1 VDAQSQ
7 DPWTEAQ
14 WTRVQETVRDEA
26 KKARVAA
33 SFMPVEGPLPDDE
46 QTAPLQRLRRVS
58 RGAPPG
64 ALLQIDD
71 HVTRRLTTLA
81 VNVGLRGAQV
91 AEADLSTALV
101 AFRRAAN
108 LIARAEDYVVF
119 RGQAGINPPTPLGL
133 QPCDIR
139 GGARFR
145 GLLPTALRVA
155 REPVGFPLA
164 VGLVGAVS
172 RAVSH
177 LERRGHPGP
186 FAVVLGHRL
195 FDAAHSPLGTLVLP
209 SDRIR
214 PMIDGPLLRSSWL
227 NRFAGGNQV
236 PSGIVVSLADN
247 LLDLIVASEISVRR
261 LQVTVA
267 PSPRHVYRVSQRFTV
282 RIKQRTALV
291 ALV

>member
-1 VDAQSQ
+1 MDALSQ

-33 SFMPVEGPLPDDE
+33 SFMPVQGPLQDDV
-46 QTAPLQRLRRVS
+46 QTAPLQRLRPAAA
-58 RGAPPG
+58 GPAG

-71 HVTRRLTTLA
+71 HVTRRLTTVA

-91 AEADLSTALV
+91 AEPDLATALV

-119 RGQAGINPPTPLGL
+119 QGQPGASPRTPGGL
-133 QPCDIR
+133 DPCVIR
-139 GGARFR
+139 GGDTFP
-145 GLLPTALRVA
+145 GLLPTALTVWQ
-155 REPVGFPLA
+155 EPVGFPLA

-172 RAVSH
+172 RAVSRLEGSGH
-177 LERRGHPGP
+177 LGP

-214 PMIDGPLLRSSWL
+214 PLIDGPLLRSSWL
-227 NRFAGGNQV
+227 NRFAGGAQA
-236 PSGIVVSLADN
+236 PSGIVVSLADD
-247 LLDLIVASEISVRR
+247 LLDLIVAQEISVRR
-261 LQVTVA
+261 LQVTA
-267 PSPRHVYRVSQRFTV
+267 AASPRHVYRVSQRFTI

>member
-1 VDAQSQ
+1 MDAQSQ

-33 SFMPVEGPLPDDE
+33 SFMPLQGPLADDV
-46 QTAPLQRLRRVS
+46 QTAPLQRLQNVF
-58 RGAPPG
+58 APGPG
-64 ALLQIDD
+64 ELLQVVD
-71 HVTRRLTTLA
+71 HDTRRLTTLA

-91 AEADLSTALV
+91 AEGDLDTALV

-119 RGQAGINPPTPLGL
+119 RGQPGPNPRTPRALR
-133 QPCDIR
+133 PCDIR
-139 GGARFR
+139 GGARFL
-145 GLLPTALRVA
+145 GLLPTALMIA
-155 REPVGFPLA
+155 QEPVGFPLP

-172 RAVSH
+172 RAVSR
-177 LERRGHPGP
+177 LERRGHLGP
-186 FAVVLGHRL
+186 FAVVLGNHL

-214 PMIDGPLLRSSWL
+214 PLIDGPLLRSSWL
-227 NRFAGGNQV
+227 NRRVGRRQA
-236 PSGIVVSLADN
+236 PSGIVVSLADD
-247 LLDLIVASEISVRR
+247 LLDLIVAKEISVRR
-261 LQVTVA
+261 LQVTVE
-267 PSPRHVYRVSQRFTV
+267 PTVRHVYRVSQRFTV
-282 RIKQRTALV
+282 RIKQATALV